1 MKSIT
6 FLKHCSIVFSLFA
19 SFTALPA
26 LAYHSSGKDLGV
38 GAVQCSYILAY
49 QENPAAQKDVRSW
62 VQKFVDQVNEEMSLK
77 KAPKDK
83 PKVALSSELQWFATL
98 LYCGL
103 DPNQPLVKA
112 TMRMIDAE
120 WDKMQEQRKR
130 PL

>member
-6 FLKHCSIVFSLFA
+6 FLKQFSFVFSLFV
-19 SFTALPA
+19 SSTALPA
-26 LAYHSSGKDLGV
+26 SAYHSSGKELGV

-49 QENPAAQKDVRSW
+49 QENPTAQKDVRMW
-62 VQKFVDQVNEEMSLK
+62 VQEFVDQVNEEMSSK
-77 KAPKDK
+77 KAPKEK
-83 PKVALSSELQWFATL
+83 PKVALSPDMQWFATL

-120 WDKMQEQRKR
+120 WDKMQEQTKR

>member
-1 MKSIT
+1 MTRIT
-6 FLKHCSIVFSLFA
+6 SLKNCLFVFSLFVA
-19 SFTALPA
+19 STTLPA
-26 LAYHSSGKDLGV
+26 SAYHSSGKDLGV

-49 QENPAAQKDVRSW
+49 QENAAAQKDVQMW
-62 VQKFVDQVNEEMSLK
+62 VQKFVDQVNEEMSSK

-83 PKVALSSELQWFATL
+83 PKVALSPELQWFATL

>member
-1 MKSIT
+1 MTSIT
-6 FLKHCSIVFSLFA
+6 SLKYCIFVFSLFVL
-19 SFTALPA
+19 STALPA
-26 LAYHSSGKDLGV
+26 SAYHSSGKDLGV

-49 QENPAAQKDVRSW
+49 KENPAAQKDIRMW
-62 VQKFVDQVNEEMSLK
+62 VQQFVDQVNEEMSSK

-83 PKVALSSELQWFATL
+83 PKVALSPELQWFATL

-120 WDKMQEQRKR
+120 WDKMQEQPKR

>member
-1 MKSIT
+1 MSALTFMKQ
-6 FLKHCSIVFSLFA
+6 CLFA
-19 SFTALPA
+19 LSIMVSYTALPA

-49 QENPAAQKDVRSW
+49 QENPAAQKDIRMW
-62 VQKFVDQVNEEMSLK
+62 VQKFVDRVNAEMSSK
-77 KAPKDK
+77 KAPKEK
-83 PKVALSSELQWFATL
+83 PMVELSPELQWFATL

-120 WDKMQEQRKR
+120 WDKMQEQQNR
-130 PL
+130 PS

>member
-1 MKSIT
+1 MTKLTSMKQ
-6 FLKHCSIVFSLFA
+6 CLFA
-19 SFTALPA
+19 LSIMISSTSLPA

-49 QENPAAQKDVRSW
+49 QENPKAQEDIRTW
-62 VQKFVDQVNEEMSLK
+62 VKKFVDQVNEKMSSEN
-77 KAPKDK
+77 AQTEK
-83 PKVALSSELQWFATL
+83 PKVALSPELQWFATL

-120 WDKMQEQRKR
+120 WDKMQEKKEQSS
-130 PL
+130 